1 MIDHFLVDTNI
12 VFESQPNL
20 YHADL
25 YALNYDAFP
34 DQIPTQLGNEKPFY
48 LFKVKYMKNQRMH
61 IATYKQPDS
70 KAVLLVYE
78 E

>member
-1 MIDHFLVDTNI
+1 MIDQSLVDTMI
-12 VFESQPNL
+12 VFESRPNL

-34 DQIPTQLGNEKPFY
+34 DQIPTLLGNEKPFM
-48 LFKVKYMKNQRMH
+48 LFKVKYVKNQRMH

>member
-1 MIDHFLVDTNI
+1 MIDQALVDCNI

-25 YALNYDAFP
+25 CALNYDAFP
-34 DQIPTQLGNEKPFY
+34 DQIPTQLGNEKSFM

>member
-1 MIDHFLVDTNI
+1 MIDQALVDCDI
-12 VFESQPNL
+12 VFESRPNL

-25 YALNYDAFP
+25 CALNYDAFP
-34 DQIPTQLGNEKPFY
+34 DEIPTQLGNEKPFT
-48 LFKVKYMKNQRMH
+48 LFKVKYFKNQRMH